1 MVKRILALSLLM
13 VGLAG
18 CGSGGGAESEL
29 ATESTNSIGVE
40 GATACHRQC
49 ASTNGMFKCMG
60 TSAMVKNC
68 ELSRSVYYNDCLSEC
83 DDKTN

>member
-13 VGLAG
+13 VGLVG

-29 ATESTNSIGVE
+29 ATESTISIGVE

-49 ASTNGMFKCMG
+49 ASAKVGYICMG
-60 TSAMVKNC
+60 SYMRVRNC
-68 ELSRSVYYNDCLSEC
+68 EAMRSIYYADCVSGC
-83 DDKTN
+83 ADKT